1 MGVNGEESSAGCVEL
16 DKRLPEQDFKKEED
30 VGCREEGQVKEEK
43 KTSDAILDDLFSTIR
58 ESGAVSFENNIF
70 CILLIFIRPVDFNGL

>member
-1 MGVNGEESSAGCVEL
+1 MGVNGEESSSGCVEL
-16 DKRLPEQDFKKEED
+16 DKRLPDQDLKKEED

-58 ESGAVSFENNIF
+58 ESGAVSFEKNVF
-70 CILLIFIRPVDFNGL
+70 LLIFARPFLS